1 MVHARPRPAA
11 PLMPARNRVATAV
24 CQSDPPN
31 PDSVNFVGTIS
42 AFGNIEEDNAAG
54 HPGHGSHAMA
64 SHTFDVSQAISFIAP
79 REVTVTLIP
88 VSTEPLQQRAIARF
102 GAISIYQH

>member
-1 MVHARPRPAA
+1 M
-11 PLMPARNRVATAV
+11 ATAV

-42 AFGNIEEDNAAG
+42 AFGNTEEDSAAG
-54 HPGHGSHAMA
+54 HQGHGSHAMA
-64 SHTFDVSQAISFIAP
+64 SHTFDVSQAVSFIAT

-88 VSTEPLQQRAIARF
+88 VSTEPLPKQAIVRLA
-102 GAISIYQH
+102 AISILQH